1 MNDNPRHVTP
11 GRRTVVDM
19 SDLITTPFGF
29 TSTAGEVLAGV
40 DLTGKRAVVTGGAA
54 GIGRETT
61 RALAAAGA
69 EVTIATRDVAA
80 ARRLAGELAG
90 NVQAAALDL
99 ADLDSVDTFVRAW
112 AGPLHILVNNA
123 GIMAVPDRRT
133 TAQGYELQFGTNY
146 LGHFALALGLH
157 NALAAAGGAR
167 VVSVSSNAHF
177 MPDIVYDDIDYT
189 HRGYDRW
196 TAYGQSKTGD
206 VLLAVE
212 ATRRWSAEG
221 VVANALN
228 PGAIATGLQKHTGGL
243 RTPEHLRKT
252 PPQGAATS
260 ALLAASPLL
269 DGVGGRYF
277 EDCNESP
284 TRTEPPEMF
293 GKGVAAWAVDADNAA
308 HLWDVATG
316 LLKR

>member
-1 MNDNPRHVTP
+1 
-11 GRRTVVDM
+11 M

-40 DLTGKRAVVTGGAA
+40 DLTGKRAVVTGGAT

-112 AGPLHILVNNA
+112 SGPLHILVNNA

-177 MPDIVYDDIDYT
+177 MSDIVYDDIDYT

>member
-1 MNDNPRHVTP
+1 
-11 GRRTVVDM
+11 M
-19 SDLITTPFGF
+19 SNLITTPFGF
-29 TSTAGEVLAGV
+29 ESTADEVLAGV
-40 DLTGKRAVVTGGAA
+40 DLTGKRAIVTGGAT

-61 RALAAAGA
+61 RALATAGA
-69 EVTIATRDVAA
+69 EVTIATRDVN
-80 ARRLAGELAG
+80 AGRQVAESTPG
-90 NVQAAALDL
+90 NIRVVPLDL
-99 ADLDSVDTFVRAW
+99 ADLDSVDAFTRAW
-112 AGPLHILVNNA
+112 QGPLHILVNNA
-123 GIMAVPDRRT
+123 GVMAVPDRRL
-133 TAQGYELQFGTNY
+133 TAQGHELQFGTNY
-146 LGHFALALGLH
+146 LGHFALTVGLH
-157 NALAAAGGAR
+157 DVLAAASEAR
-167 VVSVSSNAHF
+167 IVSVSSNAHF
-177 MPDIVYDDIDYT
+177 MSDIAYDDIDYV
-189 HRGYDRW
+189 HRDYNPW

-212 ATRRWSAEG
+212 ATRRWNAEG
-221 VVANALN
+221 IVANSLN

-260 ALLAASPLL
+260 VLLAASPLL

-284 TRTEPPEMF
+284 TLTAPPEMF

-308 HLWDVATG
+308 RLWDVANG

>member
-1 MNDNPRHVTP
+1 
-11 GRRTVVDM
+11 M
-19 SDLITTPFGF
+19 SNLITTPFGF
-29 TSTAGEVLAGV
+29 ESTADEVLAGV
-40 DLTGKRAVVTGGAA
+40 DLTGKRAIVTGGAT

-61 RALAAAGA
+61 RALATAGA
-69 EVTIATRDVAA
+69 EVTIATRDVN
-80 ARRLAGELAG
+80 AGRQVAESTPG
-90 NVQAAALDL
+90 NIRVVPLDL
-99 ADLDSVDTFVRAW
+99 ADLDSVDAFTRAW
-112 AGPLHILVNNA
+112 QGPLHILVNNA
-123 GIMAVPDRRT
+123 GVMAVPDRRL
-133 TAQGYELQFGTNY
+133 TAQGHELQFGTNY
-146 LGHFALALGLH
+146 LGHFALTVGLH
-157 NALAAAGGAR
+157 DVLAAAGEAR
-167 VVSVSSNAHF
+167 IVSVSSNAHF
-177 MPDIVYDDIDYT
+177 MSDIAYDDIDYV
-189 HRGYDRW
+189 HRDYNPW

-212 ATRRWSAEG
+212 ATRRWNAEG
-221 VVANALN
+221 IVANSLN

-260 ALLAASPLL
+260 VLLAASPLL

-284 TRTEPPEMF
+284 TLTAPPEMF

-308 HLWDVATG
+308 HLWDVANG

>member
-1 MNDNPRHVTP
+1 MNDNPRHVNP

-29 TSTAGEVLAGV
+29 ASTADEVLAGV
-40 DLTGKRAVVTGGAA
+40 DLAGKRAVVTGGAT

-80 ARRLAGELAG
+80 GRRLADELAG

-99 ADLDSVDTFVRAW
+99 ADLDSVDTFIRAW
-112 AGPLHILVNNA
+112 SGPLHILVNNA
-123 GIMAVPDRRT
+123 GIMAVPDRQT
-133 TAQGYELQFGTNY
+133 TAQGHELQFGTNY

-157 NALAAAGGAR
+157 DALAAAGGAR
-167 VVSVSSNAHF
+167 IVSVSSNAHF
-177 MPDIVYDDIDYT
+177 MSDIVYDDIDYT
-189 HRGYDRW
+189 RREYDRW

-221 VVANALN
+221 IVANSLN

-260 ALLAASPLL
+260 VLLAASPLL

-284 TRTEPPEMF
+284 ALTEPPEMF

-308 HLWDVATG
+308 HLWDVANG